1 MPKLNSLSGIK
12 VIKIKNKIG
21 ITPIRHVGIPVVQ
34 FKQDENRK
42 LGCVVPLHD
51 ELKIRTLKGILKQA
65 KIEEKDFSK
74 YL

>member
-12 VIKIKNKIG
+12 VIKTLTKMGFI
-21 ITPIRHVGIPVVQ
+21 PIRQV
-34 FKQDENRK
+34 
-42 LGCVVPLHD
+42 GCVVPLHD

-65 KIEEKDFSK
+65 KIEEEDFLK

>member
-12 VIKIKNKIG
+12 VIKILTKMG
-21 ITPIRHVGIPVVQ
+21 FTPIRQVGSHVVLV
-34 FKQDENRK
+34 KQDEK
-42 LGCVVPLHD
+42 GKVGCVVPLHD

-65 KIEEKDFSK
+65 KIEENDFLK

>member
-12 VIKIKNKIG
+12 VIKILTKMG
-21 ITPIRHVGIPVVQ
+21 FTPIRQVGSHVVLV
-34 FKQDENRK
+34 KQDENRK